1 MRSSDLTAG
10 PQGRVIEDIYPLT
23 ALQQGMLLHTR
34 LAVEPGMYWTQTG
47 LVLEGDLDPGVLR
60 RAWEL
65 VFARHA
71 VLRSTVVWER
81 MREPLSVVSR
91 SVPLPWREV
100 DLSGLP
106 GAGQRRAV
114 EEFLAG
120 DRARGADFG
129 APSLVRLA
137 LLRLGRGRYQLVWS
151 LHHLVM
157 DGWSLPIVLGEVL
170 EAYRALR
177 AGVRPPDRDFVA
189 WRAGRD
195 VREAAGYWRERL
207 AGVSGPTV
215 LGIERA
221 TGRVGQRERHVRLAG
236 EVAAGL
242 GEFARRRRLTVNTVV
257 QGAWAVLL
265 GVYSGSDDVVGGGGS
280 GGGDGVDGGAAD

>member
-34 LAVEPGMYWTQTG
+34 LAVEPGM
-47 LVLEGDLDPGVLR
+47 LR

-137 LLRLGRGRYQLVWS
+137 LLRL
-151 LHHLVM
+151 
-157 DGWSLPIVLGEVL
+157 
-170 EAYRALR
+170 
-177 AGVRPPDRDFVA
+177 
-189 WRAGRD
+189 
-195 VREAAGYWRERL
+195 
-207 AGVSGPTV
+207 
-215 LGIERA
+215 
-221 TGRVGQRERHVRLAG
+221 
-236 EVAAGL
+236 
-242 GEFARRRRLTVNTVV
+242 
-257 QGAWAVLL
+257 
-265 GVYSGSDDVVGGGGS
+265 
-280 GGGDGVDGGAAD
+280 